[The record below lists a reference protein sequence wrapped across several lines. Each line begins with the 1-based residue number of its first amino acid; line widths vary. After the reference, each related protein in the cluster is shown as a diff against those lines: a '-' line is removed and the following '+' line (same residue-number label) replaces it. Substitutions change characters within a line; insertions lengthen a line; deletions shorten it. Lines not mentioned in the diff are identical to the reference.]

1 MVNGGYVLEPYIV
14 SEVLDGDGNVVEK
27 TEPTVLR
34 QAISKETS
42 DIMCQMIE
50 SVVTEGT
57 GSNAQVAGYRIGG
70 KTATAEKTDQ
80 FDEEGHQVD
89 DKIVSFVGIAP
100 MDDPQYIVLV
110 ALDTPSSTLG
120 INVSGGVMGALT
132 ARGVLED
139 ILPYL
144 GVSRDYTDVDVG
156 RIEVTMPT
164 LTDFTEAEAK
174 KALEECS
181 LTYRVVGSGD
191 TVTDQIP
198 AGGVSVPGNSEV
210 ILYMGE
216 SAPTE
221 VAVVPDFRGMSVS
234 QANAAATNAGL
245 YLLPMGT
252 DKTGSEVKATT
263 QSIEAGVEVAR
274 GTMVK
279 VEFTDHTADE

>member
-1 MVNGGYVLEPYIV
+1 
-14 SEVLDGDGNVVEK
+14 
-27 TEPTVLR
+27 
-34 QAISKETS
+34 
-42 DIMCQMIE
+42 
-50 SVVTEGT
+50 
-57 GSNAQVAGYRIGG
+57 
-70 KTATAEKTDQ
+70 
-80 FDEEGHQVD
+80 
-89 DKIVSFVGIAP
+89 